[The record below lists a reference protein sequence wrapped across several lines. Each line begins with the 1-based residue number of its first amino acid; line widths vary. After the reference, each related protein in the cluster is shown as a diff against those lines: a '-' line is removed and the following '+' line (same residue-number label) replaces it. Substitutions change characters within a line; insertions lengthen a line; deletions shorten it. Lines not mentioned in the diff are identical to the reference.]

1 MIGLLRGTVV
11 EIEGNLALIEVSG
24 VGYEVIVPDSALGR
38 LAPKSDVT
46 LYTRQIFREDGV
58 TLCGFLDR
66 NERRVFDLLLEVKG
80 CGPKVAQA
88 LIGQVGADAI
98 STSIIGSD
106 AKTLSRATGVGQR
119 LAERIILELKPKIE
133 KGAFVLSTGGSAVIL
148 SSPDRDLVEALVT
161 LGYRRQDA
169 DLTASKVDSSLPPDE
184 RIKNSLQLLKKG

>member
-1 MIGLLRGTVV
+1 MIGLLRGCVV
-11 EIEGNLALIEVSG
+11 EIEGNLALIEVAG

-98 STSIIGSD
+98 SSSIIGND
-106 AKTLSRATGVGQR
+106 AKTLSRASGVGQR

-133 KGAFVLSTGGSAVIL
+133 KGTFVLGGSAVAVI
-148 SSPDRDLVEALVT
+148 SNPDRDLVEALVT

-169 DLTASKVDSSLPPDE
+169 DMCAGKIDADLPLDE
-184 RIKNSLQLLKKG
+184 RIKQALQLLKKG

>member
-1 MIGLLRGTVV
+1 MIGLLKGSVV

-38 LAPKSDVT
+38 LTPNGSVT

-98 STSIIGSD
+98 SGAIVGND
-106 AKTLSRATGVGQR
+106 ARTLSRASGVGQR

-133 KGAFVLSTGGSAVIL
+133 KGAFVLGGSASAVV
-148 SSPDRDLVEALVT
+148 SSPDRDLVEALIT

-169 DLTASKVDSSLPPDE
+169 DTVAAKVDSSLGLDE
-184 RIKNSLQLLKKG
+184 RIKQSLQLLKKG

>member
-1 MIGLLRGTVV
+1 MIGLLRGSVV
-11 EIEGNLALIEVSG
+11 EIEGNLALIEVAG

-98 STSIIGSD
+98 SSSIIGND
-106 AKTLSRATGVGQR
+106 AKTLSRASGVGQR

-133 KGAFVLSTGGSAVIL
+133 KGTFVLGGSAAAVV
-148 SSPDRDLVEALVT
+148 SNPDRDLVEALVT

-169 DLTASKVDSSLPPDE
+169 DMCAGKIDSELPLDE
-184 RIKNSLQLLKKG
+184 RIKQALQLLKKG

>member
-1 MIGLLRGTVV
+1 VIGLLRGSVV

-98 STSIIGSD
+98 STSIIGND

-133 KGAFVLSTGGSAVIL
+133 KGAFVLSASGTPIVLA
-148 SSPDRDLVEALVT
+148 SPDRDLVEALVT

-169 DLTASKVDSSLPPDE
+169 DATAAKIDSSLPLDE
-184 RIKNSLQLLKKG
+184 RIKRSLQLLKKG

>member
-1 MIGLLRGTVV
+1 MIGLLRGQVV
-11 EIEGNLALIEVSG
+11 EIEGNLALIEVAG

-38 LAPKSDVT
+38 LTPKTEVT

-66 NERRVFDLLLEVKG
+66 SERRVFDLLLEVKG

-98 STSIIGSD
+98 STSIVAND
-106 AKTLSRATGVGQR
+106 ARTLSKASGVGQR

-133 KGAFVLSTGGSAVIL
+133 KGSFVLSGGNAVVI
-148 SSPDRDLVEALVT
+148 SSPDRDLVEALAT

-169 DLTASKVDSSLPPDE
+169 EIVAGKVDSGLPLDE
-184 RIKNSLQLLKKG
+184 RIRLSLQLLKKG

>member
-38 LAPKSDVT
+38 LTPKSEAT

-66 NERRVFDLLLEVKG
+66 GERRVFDLLLEVKG

-98 STSIIGSD
+98 STSIIGND

-133 KGAFVLSTGGSAVIL
+133 KGAFVLSGAGSAVIL

-169 DLTASKVDSSLPPDE
+169 DLTASKVDSSLPLDE

>member
-1 MIGLLRGTVV
+1 MIGLLRGSVV

-24 VGYEVIVPDSALGR
+24 VGYEVIVPDSALGK
-38 LAPKSDVT
+38 LAPKAEVT

-88 LIGQVGADAI
+88 LIGQVGADSISSAI
-98 STSIIGSD
+98 VGND
-106 AKTLSRATGVGQR
+106 ARTLSRASGVGQR

-133 KGAFVLSTGGSAVIL
+133 KGAFVLGGSASAVV

-169 DLTASKVDSSLPPDE
+169 DLAAAKIDSSLALDE
-184 RIKNSLQLLKKG
+184 RIKQSLQLLKKG

>member
-1 MIGLLRGTVV
+1 MIGLLRGSVV
-11 EIEGNLALIEVSG
+11 EIEGNLALIEVAG

-98 STSIIGSD
+98 SSSIIGND
-106 AKTLSRATGVGQR
+106 AKTLSRASGVGQR

-133 KGAFVLSTGGSAVIL
+133 KGTFVLGGSAAAVV
-148 SSPDRDLVEALVT
+148 SNPDRDLVEALVT

-169 DLTASKVDSSLPPDE
+169 DMCAGKIDSDLPLDE
-184 RIKNSLQLLKKG
+184 RIKQALQLLKKG

>member
-38 LAPKSDVT
+38 LAPKSEAT

-98 STSIIGSD
+98 STSIIGND

-133 KGAFVLSTGGSAVIL
+133 KGAFVLSAGGSAVII

-169 DLTASKVDSSLPPDE
+169 DLTASKVDSSLPLDE

>member
-1 MIGLLRGTVV
+1 MIGLLRGSVV
-11 EIEGNLALIEVSG
+11 EIEGNLALIEVAG

-38 LAPKSDVT
+38 LAPKSEVT

-98 STSIIGSD
+98 SASIIGND
-106 AKTLSRATGVGQR
+106 AKTLSRASGVGQR

-133 KGAFVLSTGGSAVIL
+133 KGAFVLGGSAAAVV
-148 SSPDRDLVEALVT
+148 SNPDRDLVEALVT

-169 DLTASKVDSSLPPDE
+169 DSMAGKIDSDLPLDE
-184 RIKNSLQLLKKG
+184 RIKQALQLLKKG

>member
-1 MIGLLRGTVV
+1 MIGLLRGSVV
-11 EIEGNLALIEVSG
+11 EIEGNLALIEVAG

-98 STSIIGSD
+98 SSSIIGND
-106 AKTLSRATGVGQR
+106 AKTLSRASGVGQR

-133 KGAFVLSTGGSAVIL
+133 KGTFVLGGSAAAVV
-148 SSPDRDLVEALVT
+148 SNPDRDLVEALVT

-169 DLTASKVDSSLPPDE
+169 DMCAGKIDADLPLDE
-184 RIKNSLQLLKKG
+184 RIKQALQLLKKG